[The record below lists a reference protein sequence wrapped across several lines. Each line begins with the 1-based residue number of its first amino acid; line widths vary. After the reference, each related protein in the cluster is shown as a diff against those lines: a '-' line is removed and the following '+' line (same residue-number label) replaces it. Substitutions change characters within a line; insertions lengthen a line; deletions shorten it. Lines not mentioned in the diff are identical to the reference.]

1 MPKQFV
7 DYYEILE
14 LSPRATPDT
23 IDRVYRIMLKRFHPD
38 NPVTGDPERFAAV
51 REAYETLSNPD
62 RRAGYDMRYGDTQTG
77 SIFDQ
82 ETAQTDRE
90 EDRRILHAIFSLL
103 YTERRRKPLDGGLGA
118 VALERAL
125 GVPERDLEFPLWYMK
140 QHGWI
145 EVLDSGQ
152 IAITVEGIDKLADK
166 DMAYRQDRMLPET
179 SSVSTPGSSGRSNS
193 RKETYP
199 GPRPVNRVTVAG

>member
-7 DYYEILE
+7 DYYEVLE

-23 IDRVYRIMLKRFHPD
+23 VERVYRMMLKRFHPD
-38 NPVTGDPERFAAV
+38 NPVTGDPDRFAAV
-51 REAYETLSNPD
+51 REAHEVLSHPD
-62 RRAGYDMRYGDTQTG
+62 RRAGYDMRHGDAQSLG
-77 SIFDQ
+77 GGMFDQ

-90 EDRRILHAIFSLL
+90 KDRRILHAIFSLL
-103 YTERRRKPLDGGLGA
+103 YTERRRRPLEGGLGA

-125 GVPERDLEFPLWYMK
+125 GVPERELEFPLWYMK

-166 DMAYRQDRMLPET
+166 DMAQRQDRMLPE
-179 SSVSTPGSSGRSNS
+179 SSSGRSS
-193 RKETYP
+193 RDEPYV

>member
-1 MPKQFV
+1 VQVPKQFV
-7 DYYEILE
+7 DYYEVLE

-23 IDRVYRIMLKRFHPD
+23 VERVYRMMLKRFHPD
-38 NPVTGDPERFAAV
+38 NPVTGDPDRFAAV
-51 REAYETLSNPD
+51 REAHEVLSNPD
-62 RRAGYDMRYGDTQTG
+62 RRAGYDMRHGDAQSLG
-77 SIFDQ
+77 GVFDQ

-90 EDRRILHAIFSLL
+90 KDRRILHAIFSLL
-103 YTERRRKPLDGGLGA
+103 YTERRRRPLEGGLGA

-125 GVPERDLEFPLWYMK
+125 GVPERELEFPLWYMK

-166 DMAYRQDRMLPET
+166 DMSYRQDRMLPE
-179 SSVSTPGSSGRSNS
+179 SSSGRSS
-193 RKETYP
+193 RTEP
-199 GPRPVNRVTVAG
+199 HAGPRPVKPVTVAV